1 MCIVTVNLL
10 SNYFLEKYQPHDP
23 NENYNLL
30 QNMILQAKSKYL
42 SENRP
47 FKKNINIKFHP
58 ALLQAFSSL

>member
-30 QNMILQAKSKYL
+30 QNIILQAKSKYL

-47 FKKNINIKFHP
+47 FKKI
-58 ALLQAFSSL
+58 